1 MKIALKLKLY
11 ELIQDRGVI
20 SFQDVKDLC
29 EIYEYKLSNGE
40 RRLRQLTEAGLIEP
54 IRKKRVIIG
63 YRKKETEL
71 GRIMRERHKISVQS
85 KLI

>member
-11 ELIQDRGVI
+11 ELIQDRSVI
-20 SFQDVKDLC
+20 HRDIDNLC
-29 EIYEYKLSNGE
+29 KIYGYRTSNAE
-40 RRLRQLTEAGLIEP
+40 RRLRELTEAGLIEP